1 MAKLFP
7 YAFFQEFDDQG
18 DPLAGGKLYSYEAG
32 TSTPKTTYSDSDGA
46 TPNANPVVF
55 DSYGRANVWLGDG
68 SYKFILKDADDNTI
82 YTVDN
87 IGGDSAAAFGS
98 TVTEISGN
106 LSVTEVYANAVIT
119 ATAAA
124 TLSLLPAAT
133 AGEGFYFVVKN
144 AHASASVTLD
154 PDLSETIDG
163 VATVT
168 IGPGQSALVITNG
181 TTWRTMF
188 LATVS
193 ATGNNTLS
201 GSNTF
206 TGKVLLPTD
215 GELTIATGAVTVTGA
230 FHTIDTE
237 SDAASDDLDTISGG
251 ADGQVLQ
258 IRADNDARTVVVKHN
273 TGNIYNPGA
282 ADISLD
288 NYYNVL
294 NLRYDGTLTKWVV
307 INNTAS
313 ETVPGNVE
321 LATTAEVI
329 AGDAT
334 RAATGAGVLAARN
347 LILLATYNPS
357 AVAQLDITSIIDG
370 TYDVYQIEVI
380 GLKPASDADMFLRTS
395 TNNGASFNSG
405 ASDYICG
412 THLLNGVSGSPG
424 TTVYRSAGT
433 SAIDLSGG
441 YLVESASGFGWSGTL
456 TIYKPSSTS
465 LTKLI
470 RILGDLWRSTTEFCT
485 VTGCGVR
492 TNTAAI
498 NAVRLFF
505 GSSVNID
512 SGTVKVYGVR

>member
-98 TVTEISGN
+98 TVSEISGN

-163 VATVT
+163 AATVT

-181 TTWRTMF
+181 TDWRTMF

-237 SDAASDDLDTISGG
+237 SDAASDNLDTISGG

-321 LATTAEVI
+321 LATTAEAAAGTDTTRAVTPAGLQLLGYAYTQSSATDSTATTIPHDNTIPQNTEGKEFFTVAYTPKKATSKIHVRVVLHVSTSAAQYAQAALFKDSTADAIAADSRWCGQNGEDEVI
-329 AGDAT
+329 AIDYFETSGGTSTVTYKLRFGCDGGT
-334 RAATGAGVLAARN
+334 MYVNRTNTGAIFGGVL
-347 LILLATYNPS
+347 YS
-357 AVAQLDITSIIDG
+357 
-370 TYDVYQIEVI
+370 QIEV
-380 GLKPASDADMFLRTS
+380 FE
-395 TNNGASFNSG
+395 
-405 ASDYICG
+405 Y
-412 THLLNGVSGSPG
+412 
-424 TTVYRSAGT
+424 
-433 SAIDLSGG
+433 
-441 YLVESASGFGWSGTL
+441 
-456 TIYKPSSTS
+456 
-465 LTKLI
+465 
-470 RILGDLWRSTTEFCT
+470 
-485 VTGCGVR
+485 
-492 TNTAAI
+492 
-498 NAVRLFF
+498 NA
-505 GSSVNID
+505 
-512 SGTVKVYGVR
+512 

>member
-98 TVTEISGN
+98 TVSEISGN

-133 AGEGFYFVVKN
+133 AGEGFYFVIKN
-144 AHASASVTLD
+144 AHASANVTLA
-154 PDLSETIDG
+154 PDLSETVDG
-163 VATVT
+163 AATVT

-181 TTWRTMF
+181 TDWRTMF

-237 SDAASDDLDTISGG
+237 SDAASDNLDTISGG

-307 INNTAS
+307 
-313 ETVPGNVE
+313 
-321 LATTAEVI
+321 
-329 AGDAT
+329 
-334 RAATGAGVLAARN
+334 
-347 LILLATYNPS
+347 Y
-357 AVAQLDITSIIDG
+357 
-370 TYDVYQIEVI
+370 
-380 GLKPASDADMFLRTS
+380 
-395 TNNGASFNSG
+395 
-405 ASDYICG
+405 G

-424 TTVYRSAGT
+424 TTINRSAGT

-485 VTGCGVR
+485 VTGCGVC